1 MVRIL
6 NGARHDTPSYRISVS
21 WRAPIIFRRP
31 AIAMI
36 GPANVAYA
44 DIVRDLHDYDPQP
57 AIRLHLSGAGM

>member
-6 NGARHDTPSYRISVS
+6 NGARHGTPATELALAG
-21 WRAPIIFRRP
+21 APIIFRRP

-36 GPANVAYA
+36 GPANVGYA